1 MESMKNEKTVWSTV
15 VSILSS
21 VLAFLG
27 IVSCC
32 GMPVIAGI
40 LAAVGI
46 GASQLS
52 FFAEYRA
59 WFIGFAIVSLL
70 FGFYQSYFR
79 SCSCCGNDSEEAKQ
93 KKLRSIAIQR
103 VFLWIGAIIVV
114 ALLFVSRKAEIT
126 STECCPVQSHIET
139 TPAECCGNGE
149 NSDKA
154 EEPASCCG
162 SSQPAACCPSE
173 TQRNAPNS
181 CCGN

>member
-70 FGFYQSYFR
+70 FGFTKVILGRVAVVGMIRKKPNKR
-79 SCSCCGNDSEEAKQ
+79 SC
-93 KKLRSIAIQR
+93 
-103 VFLWIGAIIVV
+103 V
-114 ALLFVSRKAEIT
+114 
-126 STECCPVQSHIET
+126 P
-139 TPAECCGNGE
+139 
-149 NSDKA
+149 
-154 EEPASCCG
+154 
-162 SSQPAACCPSE
+162 
-173 TQRNAPNS
+173 
-181 CCGN
+181 